1 MNQILST
8 GLFIAICLVS
18 CLPATS
24 SSLITNGDDTPSD
37 FFAKQVLADDQKPE
51 SNQCFCELNDGVDDC
66 ECKIESIDK
75 FNNYKIFPRV
85 KTLVQ
90 KDYFRYIK
98 MNLNKACEFWPPND
112 GKCAQKDC
120 HVEFCSEEDL
130 PKDFKTYFEND
141 QNHVSNTRTLLASNS
156 PFLAMSKKFSII

>member
-8 GLFIAICLVS
+8 GLFIAICLVFCVPS
-18 CLPATS
+18 PTRSRLF
-24 SSLITNGDDTPSD
+24 NNEEDDTPSD
-37 FFAKQVLADDQKPE
+37 YFAKQILADTPHKPTE

-112 GKCAQKDC
+112 GKCTQKDC

-130 PKDFKTYFEND
+130 PEDFKTYFEND
-141 QNHVSNTRTLLASNS
+141 QNHVSY
-156 PFLAMSKKFSII
+156 